1 MPMTCPNCHRV
12 TTILAKHLRRWCGRF
27 DTDDQR
33 KATLATA
40 RQNLMKI
47 ASKGG
52 TIKYEDIMS
61 LGSLENVVPFLE
73 NRGFLV
79 LNKPTPRTVRDV
91 ETQTPSTSA
100 EQAPT
105 EESPTPM
112 DDGQDRER
120 NFQESLRM
128 LQQSPTVSPYG
139 VAGSPP
145 PMDPEDFGDRLETDE
160 RIGSIQVGE
169 IGESQSC
176 DSDIA
181 DPVEASEDVCADIP
195 TCVDPGQAP
204 ADIPTCADPGQA
216 PADIPTCADPGQ
228 APVHLAEE
236 TDDSSAMENED
247 EEGPSTLDLQTQ
259 KILQTK
265 WSTDVRKKM
274 KTAGLYKRHSL
285 THPILQR
292 FADYLQ
298 NTLRVQN
305 YKQEV
310 ENVARFLYFMDPEQV
325 TLNFVLNIERANK
338 FFNKLQDLKLA
349 SQTIFNYLKHLKRF
363 IQHQLRATNL
373 AHENRELY
381 NAFKI
386 FKGVT
391 KTIQARLS
399 RGISKEVVGKRYKA
413 LNTLTMTAAEAQKI
427 LDVAKPDFLKC
438 LRKICA
444 GSKVKEQQLQILNYL
459 ECLLVL
465 KHGQR
470 PGVVQHMS
478 VSEWKER
485 VQHQYKG
492 EDFVVIGVKEHKTS
506 TQQVASFVLTPTEEE
521 WFNVYFTHV
530 RPVLSSTENPEDPF
544 FLSTKGNAI
553 YNVTNDMN
561 RFHRKYKLPL
571 VTSQMVRKLLETWT
585 NSRCT
590 DVQQRL
596 VARAHVPSFHM
607 ETRSRQ
613 KQLRERSSSRIEE
626 PRTSQRTDWRMNP
639 VVMLKRL

>member
-12 TTILAKHLRRWCGRF
+12 TTILAKHLRRRC
-27 DTDDQR
+27 
-33 KATLATA
+33 
-40 RQNLMKI
+40 
-47 ASKGG
+47 
-52 TIKYEDIMS
+52 
-61 LGSLENVVPFLE
+61 ENVVPFLE

-79 LNKPTPRTVRDV
+79 LNKTTARTVRDV
-91 ETQTPSTSA
+91 ETQTPSTST

-105 EESPTPM
+105 EGSPAPM
-112 DDGQDRER
+112 DDGQDREC

-145 PMDPEDFGDRLETDE
+145 PMDPEDFGDRWENDE
-160 RIGSIQVGE
+160 PIGSIQVGE
-169 IGESQSC
+169 ICVSQSC
-176 DSDIA
+176 DSNIG
-181 DPVEASEDVCADIP
+181 DPVEASEDVS
-195 TCVDPGQAP
+195 

-216 PADIPTCADPGQ
+216 PADIPTCVGPGQ

-247 EEGPSTLDLQTQ
+247 EEGPSTLDSRTQ

-310 ENVARFLYFMDPEQV
+310 ENVARFLYFMDPVQV
-325 TLNFVLNIERANK
+325 TLNFVLDIERAIS

-363 IQHQLRATNL
+363 IHHQLRATNL

-381 NAFKI
+381 NSFKI

-391 KTIQARLS
+391 KDLQTSLS
-399 RGISKEVVGKRYKA
+399 KGISKEVVGKRYKA

-427 LDVAKPDFLKC
+427 LDVAKLDFLKC
-438 LRKICA
+438 LRKIRA

-470 PGVVQHMS
+470 PGVVQHTTKLLS
-478 VSEWKER
+478 GRRGFSISIKEKPLWSSGQGTQDFNTTSGQLCVDSNRRR
-485 VQHQYKG
+485 VVQCAFYTCATCTEQYRKSG
-492 EDFVVIGVKEHKTS
+492 RSI
-506 TQQVASFVLTPTEEE
+506 
-521 WFNVYFTHV
+521 
-530 RPVLSSTENPEDPF
+530 F

-561 RFHRKYKLPL
+561 H
-571 VTSQMVRKLLETWT
+571 SQHLQG
-585 NSRCT
+585 C
-590 DVQQRL
+590 
-596 VARAHVPSFHM
+596 
-607 ETRSRQ
+607 
-613 KQLRERSSSRIEE
+613 
-626 PRTSQRTDWRMNP
+626 RTEHQWKNRPGS
-639 VVMLKRL
+639 